1 MGDWWETNRI
11 SHAVYNVQ
19 SRTLEGGGRTKE
31 KAYRLHSFRPI
42 NTNRRRSMLTEL
54 PRQKSRSPRP
64 STPRTSRQQS
74 SLQKQLPKLL
84 VKQGQ
89 SSSVVTGHADWH
101 AGLYRRGN
109 NNANRTT
116 KLDNKR
122 KVNAMFQEK
131 TFNVSTPKTKL
142 PNLSANE
149 GSKSTLRELP
159 IKAYCAQIVNSSFP
173 SIKPKPQMRLM
184 AESIKEDFKE
194 TQGIMNDPYYAS
206 SLIGGHIPK
215 PEATPAFNSCR
226 QPHNPLVSRDVCK
239 KPSPE
244 TQPSKPKRRRRLQT
258 PKVRSSQY
266 RAEVSERSSCR
277 PQTYPLSLDIR
288 QMRKLSIEEEKHIV
302 NKKILF
308 DMISDYP
315 YYAGPSTIHHT
326 HEPYQPDSSQAQG
339 HFFSLLFP
347 AAQHRRCLG
356 KPHPKLKAEKITQV
370 CAVTNM

>member
-74 SLQKQLPKLL
+74 SLQKLPKLL

-194 TQGIMNDPYYAS
+194 TQGIHEQTFSEKRRRSQKKIELMRYMYYKSEINRAIYLRCCMSIPNNRFIDEPVFMNETNNYDRIMNDPYYAS

-244 TQPSKPKRRRRLQT
+244 TQPSKPKRRRSKGLQPQPAQDT
-258 PKVRSSQY
+258 VHLGATAKQPLPPLVGPTRTNPNYWSCKPQY
-266 RAEVSERSSCR
+266 
-277 PQTYPLSLDIR
+277 
-288 QMRKLSIEEEKHIV
+288 
-302 NKKILF
+302 
-308 DMISDYP
+308 
-315 YYAGPSTIHHT
+315 
-326 HEPYQPDSSQAQG
+326 
-339 HFFSLLFP
+339 
-347 AAQHRRCLG
+347 
-356 KPHPKLKAEKITQV
+356 
-370 CAVTNM
+370 